1 MPNIKGRYIPE
12 VNAANF
18 QMRQAGERMAVNMP
32 IQGTAADIVKLAMI
46 NVDSEMKNLRL
57 RGKMI
62 LQVHDELIFEVPKEE
77 LEVMSSLLTDL
88 MPQALKLSVP
98 LTVEIKTGS
107 TWGDLQ

>member
-1 MPNIKGRYIPE
+1 
-12 VNAANF
+12 
-18 QMRQAGERMAVNMP
+18 
-32 IQGTAADIVKLAMI
+32 
-46 NVDSEMKNLRL
+46 
-57 RGKMI
+57 MI

-88 MPQALKLSVP
+88 MPQALKLSDP